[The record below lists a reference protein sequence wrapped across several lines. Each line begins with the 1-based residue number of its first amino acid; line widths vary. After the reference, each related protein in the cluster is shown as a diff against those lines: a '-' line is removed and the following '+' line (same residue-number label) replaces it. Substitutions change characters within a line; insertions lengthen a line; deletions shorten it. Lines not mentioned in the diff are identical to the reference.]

1 MRVIIPAAGR
11 GTRLNADSQ
20 LPKVMHSV
28 LGRPLLSHVLD
39 IVDFVDPKDIY
50 VVVGY
55 GKEAIMEH
63 FGDALNYVEQRE
75 QLGTGHAVMVCA
87 DAFRDYDGTVLVTFG
102 DMPLFR
108 REDMQNMCRQHE
120 QNRAACTLMTAENPD
135 LTMWA
140 RVTRDAAGKF
150 SAIVEG
156 KDCTPEQAK
165 IMELFAGVIAFDSR
179 RLFEI
184 LPLLDRN
191 NVQHEYYLTEV
202 PQLMAAR
209 GMRVDTY
216 MIADGGDLQGVN
228 TPEDLRLTEAE
239 LRRRAAHGA

>member
-1 MRVIIPAAGR
+1 MENRDQIKLNRDLAKMLKGGVIM
-11 GTRLNADSQ
+11 D
-20 LPKVMHSV
+20 
-28 LGRPLLSHVLD
+28 
-39 IVDFVDPKDIY
+39 
-50 VVVGY
+50 
-55 GKEAIMEH
+55 
-63 FGDALNYVEQRE
+63 
-75 QLGTGHAVMVCA
+75 
-87 DAFRDYDGTVLVTFG
+87 VT
-102 DMPLFR
+102 
-108 REDMQNMCRQHE
+108 
-120 QNRAACTLMTAENPD
+120 
-135 LTMWA
+135 
-140 RVTRDAAGKF
+140 
-150 SAIVEG
+150 
-156 KDCTPEQAK
+156 TPEQAK
-165 IMELFAGVIAFDSR
+165 ITELFAGVIAFDSR